1 MKGKGIIGYI
11 GKMAQGILEQ
21 KGINK
26 LANDRKERCQVT
38 YGSWIF
44 IGAILLFFMGI
55 VVHEREAVHGDM
67 QEAGG
72 IQGNVQEAGCI
83 HGDMQ
88 EAGGIQEDMQEAG
101 SAQSDVLSGFL
112 RLAGSSSMEE
122 MAGRLAEGFME
133 QYPDVIVTI
142 EYVGSAAGIEAV
154 LNGSADIGNSSRNL
168 KEEELARGAVGN
180 IVAMDG
186 IAVCVDRA
194 NQVTGL
200 TREQLAGIYTGK
212 YTNWSE
218 LGGDDVPIVVVGHEA
233 GSGTRDAFEEMLG
246 IKDNCVYANELN
258 SMGGVKARA
267 ALIPGAI
274 GYLSAEVLDE
284 SVKALTLDGVEPS
297 ERNVDNN
304 SYPLCRP
311 FVMVTKGE
319 ISEQSQLIQAWFT
332 YVYQNQNG
340 E

>member
-1 MKGKGIIGYI
+1 MKGEGIIGYI
-11 GKMAQGILEQ
+11 GKMAQGILER
-21 KGINK
+21 KRTYK
-26 LANDRKERCQVT
+26 SANDRKERCQVT
-38 YGSWIF
+38 YGSWLF

-55 VVHEREAVHGDM
+55 VVHEREAAQGDM
-67 QEAGG
+67 QESGG
-72 IQGNVQEAGCI
+72 I

-88 EAGGIQEDMQEAG
+88 EAGGIHG
-101 SAQSDVLSGFL
+101 DVLSGFL

-122 MAGRLAEGFME
+122 MADRLAEGFME

-168 KEEELARGAVGN
+168 KEEELARGAVEN

-200 TREQLAGIYTGK
+200 TREQLAGIYTGEF
-212 YTNWSE
+212 TNWSE

-233 GSGTRDAFEEMLG
+233 GSGTRDAFEEILG
-246 IKDNCVYANELN
+246 IKDRCVYANELN

-274 GYLSAEVLDE
+274 GYLSVEVLDE
-284 SVKALTLDGVEPS
+284 SVKALALDGVDPAAE
-297 ERNVDNN
+297 NVENN

-319 ISEQSQLIQAWFT
+319 ISEQSRLVQAWFA
-332 YVYQNQNG
+332 YVYQKLSG
-340 E
+340 GLP